1 MMTKGCAE
9 MGSVLTGKT
18 DSALSIKFKMLQ
30 NKRYFEG
37 YVMVLPFILLFAVF
51 VIIPVVW
58 GLVLSLTHYNM
69 MQTMLWAGFSN
80 YIELFLNDDL
90 FITALR
96 NTVWFA
102 AIAGPIGFLASFFF
116 AWVINQLKFRDAF
129 SLAFYAP
136 SIVSGIA
143 ISIIWLYLFSSDR
156 LGLVNS
162 TLLDLGF
169 ISEPMLWTMDPQLIM
184 PLIIVISVWMSLG
197 TGFLTNLAGLSNI
210 NIELYEAGAIDG
222 VKNKFQELYYITY
235 PQMKPQLLFNA
246 IMSTV
251 ASLNVHEIAVT
262 VAGFPSPDY
271 SAHTLVGHMYDHG
284 FIRFE
289 LGYASAIAFVLFL
302 MNFLLGR
309 LFMRLFST
317 KDE

>member
-1 MMTKGCAE
+1 MKTLIAISEKT
-9 MGSVLTGKT
+9 GSTVPER
-18 DSALSIKFKMLQ
+18 FKMLEY
-30 NKRYFEG
+30 KRYFEG
-37 YVMVLPFILLFAVF
+37 YMMILPFMLLFAVF
-51 VIIPVVW
+51 VVIPVFW
-58 GLVLSLTHYNM
+58 GLILSLTHYNM
-69 MQTMLWAGFSN
+69 MQPMIWAGFTN

-96 NTVWFA
+96 NTFWFA
-102 AIAGPIGFLASFFF
+102 AIAGPAGFLASFFF

-162 TLLDLGF
+162 TLLDIGA
-169 ISEPMLWTMDPQLIM
+169 ISEPLLWTMDPQLIM
-184 PLIIVISVWMSLG
+184 PLIILISVWMSLG
-197 TGFLTNLAGLSNI
+197 TGFLTNLAGLSNV

-222 VKNKFQELYYITY
+222 IRNKFQELLYITY

-271 SAHTLVGHMYDHG
+271 AAHTIVGHMYDHG

-289 LGYASAIAFVLFL
+289 LGYASAIAFVLFA
-302 MNFLLGR
+302 MNFLFGR
-309 LFMRLFST
+309 LFMKLFST